1 MPPARARGH
10 NRDAREAGAD
20 RAFGVEIEPG
30 LAILRG
36 SEHPGQIVGRRRAS
50 PWREAV
56 PDPASGLDEP
66 ADLPVS
72 DSRQILRLGKH
83 AGEHD
88 LVTCDPPVR
97 YRYGAA
103 PIDPQLEPT
112 GQVPL
117 ADTDQPRHARRGHA
131 LRYTRFDDEPSAGS
145 GVGDVAEDLELSRL
159 RARRRGGVA
168 QQRVDQ
174 SSRLP
179 VSEVD
184 RHPRSPLGSLPVQD
198 RNRIVLLRSD
208 TPQLPDLIHDL
219 STEAVDRLL
228 AQRAR
233 QMRAERFRER
243 VAIIDHSAEEA
254 VLPQQRPQKTA
265 YVRARARY
273 EVERKPTLTGAGS

>member
-1 MPPARARGH
+1 MLKLPLPLLRGAYPAGSDRRVELDVPCDVEHYAAGDRLRLPRAAVGVPDKRPSCLVAAR
-10 NRDAREAGAD
+10 NRDARKAGAD

-56 PDPASGLDEP
+56 PDPAAGLDEP

-179 VSEVD
+179 VPEVD
-184 RHPRSPLGSLPVQD
+184 RHPRSPLGG
-198 RNRIVLLRSD
+198 LR
-208 TPQLPDLIHDL
+208 
-219 STEAVDRLL
+219 
-228 AQRAR
+228 
-233 QMRAERFRER
+233 
-243 VAIIDHSAEEA
+243 
-254 VLPQQRPQKTA
+254 
-265 YVRARARY
+265 
-273 EVERKPTLTGAGS
+273 